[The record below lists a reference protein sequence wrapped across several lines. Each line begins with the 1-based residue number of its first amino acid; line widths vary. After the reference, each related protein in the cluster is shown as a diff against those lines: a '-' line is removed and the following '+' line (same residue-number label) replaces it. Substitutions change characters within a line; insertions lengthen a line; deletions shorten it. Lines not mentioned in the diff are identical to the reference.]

1 VKTKNKQLL
10 GTFSDISDNFRK
22 WVLENIC
29 YHYSHSD
36 EEALFRTLAK
46 NTEDE
51 DYFLY
56 VSGRLYFG
64 NKNKIEKALNK
75 KINEFSQY
83 NFFIYDLKKDK
94 QVCTK
99 LAIVEST

>member
-75 KINEFSQY
+75 NDLPQY
-83 NFFIYDLKKDK
+83 NFFVYDLKKDK

-99 LAIVEST
+99 LAIVEK

>member
-1 VKTKNKQLL
+1 VKTKNKKLL
-10 GTFSDISDNFRK
+10 GAFVDISDNFRK